1 MELKFQTN
9 SILGSAF
16 GSNKIPAK
24 AGIFKFHLNTFV
36 FMNTRFLI
44 LLITTFALAAFAVPD
59 NVAKKAHKEMVKF
72 YETEN
77 ISKEIIS
84 VSKDLNAKTVTEFG
98 DENLFKIISNGKL
111 LGYGYI
117 GNAPSKTATFDYLV
131 LFDKNFVIA
140 TSKVLFYR
148 EEYGGEISSKR
159 WLKQFVGASPTSE
172 ELVYNRN
179 VIPISGATISVKS
192 LTTEINSLL
201 KSIAIL
207 QKSKAL

>member
-1 MELKFQTN
+1 MN
-9 SILGSAF
+9 S
-16 GSNKIPAK
+16 
-24 AGIFKFHLNTFV
+24 
-36 FMNTRFLI
+36 RFLMLFI
-44 LLITTFALAAFAVPD
+44 AALVFTAFAVPD
-59 NVAKKAHKEMVKF
+59 KVAKKANKEMAKF
-72 YETEN
+72 YGTEN
-77 ISKEIIS
+77 FSKEIIS
-84 VSKDLNAKTVTEFG
+84 VPKDLNAKTLSEFG
-98 DENLFKIISNGKL
+98 DENLFKINSNGNL

-131 LFDKNFVIA
+131 LFDKNFVIT

-159 WLKQFVGASPTSE
+159 WLKQFVGASPSSK

-179 VIPISGATISVKS
+179 IIPISGATISVKS
-192 LTTEINSLL
+192 LTTEVNLLL